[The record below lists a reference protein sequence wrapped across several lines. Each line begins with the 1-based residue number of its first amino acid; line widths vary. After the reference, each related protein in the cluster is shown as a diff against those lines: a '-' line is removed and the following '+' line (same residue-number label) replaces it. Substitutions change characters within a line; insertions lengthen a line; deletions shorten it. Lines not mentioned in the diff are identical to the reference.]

1 MMVGVLLAGGAST
14 RMKSP
19 KALAREGSA
28 TYISIGVRHLWS
40 ACSTVI
46 AVMGANGPAIQKAA
60 EQEFARLAETG
71 ALHLELAAAHKRGA
85 AGFELHFERNPRWKS
100 GMLSSVQVGLR
111 SALQLKPKGV
121 LVLPV
126 DHPSVHAATV
136 SELAAVLEQALAA
149 CRTPAERRV
158 FAYALV
164 PRHKRHRGHPLA
176 LSPALATA
184 IAADRKATDLS
195 DAVRRN
201 ARLVGYLDVDDP
213 GILRNVNRPGN

>member
-19 KALAREGSA
+19 KALAREGRA
-28 TYISIGVRHLWS
+28 TYMAIGVRHLWS
-40 ACSTVI
+40 ACTSVV
-46 AVMGANGPAIQKAA
+46 AVMGANGPAIQKAV
-60 EQEFARLAETG
+60 EQEFAQLAETG
-71 ALHLELAAAHKRGA
+71 GLQLELAAAHQRGA
-85 AGFELHFERNPRWKS
+85 EGFEVHFERNPRWKS

-126 DHPSVHAATV
+126 DHPSVRAATV
-136 SELAAVLEQALAA
+136 SELATVLEQALAA
-149 CRTPAERRV
+149 CRTPAERRA

-164 PRHKRHRGHPLA
+164 PRHKKHRGHPLA
-176 LSPALATA
+176 LSPALAAA
-184 IAADRKATDLS
+184 IAADRQATDLS
-195 DAVRRN
+195 DAVRRS

-213 GILRNVNRPGN
+213 GILRNVNRRGN